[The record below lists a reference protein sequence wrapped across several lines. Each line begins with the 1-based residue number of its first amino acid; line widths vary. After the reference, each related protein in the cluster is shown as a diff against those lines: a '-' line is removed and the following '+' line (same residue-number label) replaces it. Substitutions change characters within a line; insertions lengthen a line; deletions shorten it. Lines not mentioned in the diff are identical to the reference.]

1 MNFAQF
7 MSILRAR
14 WIVVAAVMAATVV
27 ITLVVSLLMPRQYT
41 ASASVVV
48 DVKPDPVSAMLYPG
62 LASPAFM
69 ATQIDIIQS
78 DRVALRVIKD
88 LKLTSNESVRRQW
101 QEEAGGQGTY
111 EQWLVE
117 LVQRKLSVRPSRES
131 NVINIDY
138 QAPDPR
144 FAAGLANAFAQAYI
158 STTLELKV
166 DPARQYTAFFD
177 GRTKEAREALE
188 KAQAKLSAF
197 QREKGIIATDE
208 RLDVENQRL
217 NELSSQLVAIQAVAA
232 ESSSRQSQAR
242 GSSGEQLAEV
252 LNNPVVANLKVD
264 LNRAEAKLKELGVRY
279 GDRHPQVI
287 EARANAQELRSRI
300 AAETSRITSG
310 VGVTA
315 TINKQR
321 ESQVRAEL
329 DAQRA
334 KMLQMKAVRDAG
346 MVLVRDVESAQRT
359 YDSLMTRLNQTSLE
373 SQTTQSYA
381 NVLTVAAPP
390 SRHSSPRVSL
400 NIALSVVLGLLLAI
414 GSAILLELRDR
425 RVRSTTDLVQGLGLP
440 VIGVLPKPNAKRLS
454 GGRRIAHMPHRIVGL
469 PAPLRRA

>member
-7 MSILRAR
+7 LSILRAR
-14 WIVVAAVMAATVV
+14 WLVVLAVLAATIAV
-27 ITLVVSLLMPRQYT
+27 TLAVSLMMARQYT
-41 ASASVVV
+41 ATASVVV

-101 QEEAGGQGTY
+101 EEAGGQGSF

-381 NVLTVAAPP
+381 NVLTTAAPP
-390 SRHSSPRVSL
+390 SRHSSPKVPL
-400 NIALSVVLGLLLAI
+400 NVALSVVLGLLLAI
-414 GSAILLELRDR
+414 GSAVLLELRDR

-440 VIGVLPKPNAKRLS
+440 VIGVLPKPNAKRLA

-469 PAPLRRA
+469 PAPIRRA

>member
-1 MNFAQF
+1 MNFVQF
-7 MSILRAR
+7 LSILRAR
-14 WIVVAAVMAATVV
+14 W
-27 ITLVVSLLMPRQYT
+27 LVVLAVLVATIAVTLAVSLMMPRQYT
-41 ASASVVV
+41 ATSSVVV

-101 QEEAGGQGTY
+101 EEAGGQGSF

-381 NVLTVAAPP
+381 NVLTTAAPP
-390 SRHSSPRVSL
+390 SRHSSPKVPL
-400 NIALSVVLGLLLAI
+400 NVALSVVLGLLLAI
-414 GSAILLELRDR
+414 GSAVLLELRDR

-440 VIGVLPKPNAKRLS
+440 VIGVLPKPNAKRLA

-469 PAPLRRA
+469 PAPIRRA